1 MAPLFFPSTH
11 SWDYVPWETLY
22 SRLLWH
28 FLKKCVISYF
38 NSFCKHTKVFQD
50 ILFITFSWH
59 VLDLKFCIVI
69 INFLESDP
77 GLVLKRTTWLK
88 LVLPIGLLPWRPIVP
103 ILEGQTQLVTQS
115 WPTMVTTPTRFGD
128 IYIYL
133 VLPFK
138 DVSNPINNP
147 QQKSKIYKHFVIH

>member
-1 MAPLFFPSTH
+1 
-11 SWDYVPWETLY
+11 
-22 SRLLWH
+22 
-28 FLKKCVISYF
+28 
-38 NSFCKHTKVFQD
+38 
-50 ILFITFSWH
+50 
-59 VLDLKFCIVI
+59 
-69 INFLESDP
+69 
-77 GLVLKRTTWLK
+77 
-88 LVLPIGLLPWRPIVP
+88 VP